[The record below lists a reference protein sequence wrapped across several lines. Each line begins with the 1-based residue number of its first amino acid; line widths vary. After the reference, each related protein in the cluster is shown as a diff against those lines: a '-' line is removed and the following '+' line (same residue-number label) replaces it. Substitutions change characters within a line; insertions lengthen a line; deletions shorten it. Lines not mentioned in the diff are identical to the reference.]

1 MLFIDEYDETES
13 IPLAEALQKKAEK
26 DASDSGL
33 PLAEVKKQGINK
45 YNEVRR
51 KHAIEFLDKLQQD
64 LETLSNQ
71 TIANLLKALIALGL
85 SIEDEEELEYWLN
98 MLTREVLLRLNEYF
112 NQRSTLSLWKQVNS
126 KAKPEN
132 LDLLT
137 SNDIS
142 ALYDMVD
149 SLKKINLAKTQN
161 ETGKNRIDKFLGK
174 MQDTLNNDL
183 KLQKDKQR
191 QSSKRK
197 KNQNSQEDNALDIL
211 KNKMTAEG
219 IESGGRYWTEVI
231 ADFEMATDKNGF
243 ARNWVVDNARRNE
256 CDIQKINELRGIEA
270 KKQRET
276 EQQEL
281 NVAKE
286 RELSRQQDENQK
298 RLKQEKERQDNIKNN
313 NKDKIEKEFQN
324 SANRKAAEKYA
335 DKKQKKTGKS
345 LDDKDIKMM
354 KIKAAGK
361 GGR

>member
-1 MLFIDEYDETES
+1 MLETAEYNES
-13 IPLAEALQKKAEK
+13 ESTPLAEQLQKNAEK
-26 DASDSGL
+26 EALDSGL
-33 PLAEVKKQGINK
+33 PFIEAKKKGLSK
-45 YNEVRR
+45 YNEVKRQ
-51 KHAIEFLDKLQQD
+51 HAIEFLNKIQQQLD
-64 LETLSNQ
+64 TLSNQ

-85 SIEDEEELEYWLN
+85 SIDDEEELEYWLN
-98 MLTREVLLRLNEYF
+98 MLTREVLLRLNDYF
-112 NQRSTLSLWKQVNS
+112 NQRSTLSLWKQINS
-126 KAKPEN
+126 QITPEK
-132 LDLLT
+132 
-137 SNDIS
+137 SNFFAASDIS
-142 ALYDMVD
+142 ALSDIVK
-149 SLKKINLAKTQN
+149 SLKRVNMAKRKSMV
-161 ETGKNRIDKFLGK
+161 GKNRIDKFLGK

-243 ARNWVVDNARRNE
+243 ARNWGVDNARRNE

-270 KKQRET
+270 KKQRKT

-335 DKKQKKTGKS
+335 EQKQKKTGKP

-354 KIKAAGK
+354 KIKAI
-361 GGR
+361 GRSGR